1 MRRGAIAA
9 AAAVIAAGLLS
20 GCAAGPSQVGA
31 AAIVGD
37 TVVTLESVQTWF
49 DRVVDDR
56 ERRERAR
63 ANQQFDDIGRKIVT
77 EAVRHELLLQAAE
90 KEKLR
95 IDEEQVNEL
104 LDELGGPAN
113 AVEELAGTPGT
124 EWLLYDETTIRERVR
139 DQLIA
144 LELGRKYF
152 DSTEIKFDATQAQ
165 SRDSALEKAD
175 QIAADPQRSGEI
187 VESDLDAGAQAFP
200 DQELSVA
207 TDPSTAAQSPLFAV
221 PAGEIMVYAA
231 GAQGG
236 WWVIFIRE
244 RDTDAPRDTSPEA
257 VEADTVEQSL
267 MSDIGMRMLAPLM
280 ADVDVK
286 LSPRFGV
293 WDRVSL
299 DAAPNEGERLV
310 TTVPVQQPTD

>member
-280 ADVDVK
+280 ADVDVR
-286 LSPRFGV
+286 LSPRYGV

>member
-9 AAAVIAAGLLS
+9 VAAVIAAGLLS

-90 KEKLR
+90 KERLR

-104 LDELGGPAN
+104 LEELGGPAS
-113 AVEELAGTPGT
+113 AVEQLAGTPGT

-165 SRDSALEKAD
+165 SRDSALEKANE
-175 QIAADPQRSGEI
+175 IAADPQRSGEI

-244 RDTDAPRDTSPEA
+244 RDTDAPRDTSPQA

-280 ADVDVK
+280 ADVDVE

-293 WDRVSL
+293 WDQISL